1 MKRLPHILLHSLIL
15 LLLLAFGCANSR
27 ENTERMDRAD
37 LLMESAPDS
46 AMAIL
51 DSISLSSLSSRQ
63 EKARFALLKSMA
75 LDKNFI
81 DTITF
86 DVLQPA
92 IDYYLDN
99 GTPDEKLRTLYYQGR
114 ILQNRKEDEEAME
127 CFIRATE
134 LKDLTADSL
143 ALARTYYA
151 RSLLYYQTFAYEAY
165 VRNLLN
171 AAELFGRKGMY
182 DASQLCLINAI
193 EGAVILEDRQK
204 ADSIM
209 KIYKTLPEFRNAWV
223 SQWHHTLIIYADEFL
238 SDNEEARLLDSI
250 SMESPTNTINLDLAL
265 SYSNIGENEKAMGF
279 LDAVDQDSI
288 TNKAKYY
295 ACSAQI
301 LHNVQKDREAYEC
314 LWKYQS
320 LREAELNTIL
330 SGDILFLEKK
340 YKLEKN
346 ISEEKERNRSIKQTA
361 IIVALLLIILLLA
374 IYLRLRMS
382 ELKRLRI
389 EKRQRQLEIDNEKL
403 TEEKEGISLEKKGI
417 EKEKES
423 IEKEKNRIEKE
434 KDEVERERE
443 SMVEDNAVLSMQL
456 RELITERDQLK
467 KMMEGNAIINK
478 GIVELIKERLKI
490 LDDLIAS
497 HISAGEKSVKNSQ
510 NLLKKAIQDKQG
522 FLRSTRLLYMTLY
535 PSFMTYLKE
544 SDLTEKEID
553 FICLLVLGLRNKE
566 IGEFLE
572 TSRPYHISSAIRM
585 KLGLSQY
592 DTNLGIFILSK
603 IK

>member
-1 MKRLPHILLHSLIL
+1 MKRMPYILCSLIL
-15 LLLLAFGCANSR
+15 LLLVASGCISSR
-27 ENTERMDRAD
+27 KDNLRMNRAER
-37 LLMESAPDS
+37 LMESAPDS

-63 EKARFALLKSMA
+63 EKARYALLKSMA

-92 IDYYLDN
+92 IDRYLEK

-114 ILQNRKEDEEAME
+114 IYQNRKEDEEAMK
-127 CFIRATE
+127 CFITASE
-134 LKDLTADSL
+134 LKELATDTLT
-143 ALARTYYA
+143 LARTYYA
-151 RSLLYYQTFAYEAY
+151 CSLIYYKTHAYEAY
-165 VRNLLN
+165 VRYLLK
-171 AAELFGRKGMY
+171 AAELFGRKSMW
-182 DASQLCLINAI
+182 DSEQLCLINAI

-204 ADSIM
+204 ADSIIE
-209 KIYKTLPEFRNAWV
+209 IYKTLPGFSNTWV
-223 SQWHHTLIIYADEFL
+223 SQLHHTMIIYADEFL
-238 SDNEEARLLDSI
+238 PGNEESRVLDSI
-250 SMESPTNTINLDLAL
+250 SMEFPATTINLDLAL
-265 SYSNIGENEKAMGF
+265 SYSNIGENEKAMRF
-279 LDAVDQDSI
+279 LYAVAQDSI

-301 LHNVQKDREAYEC
+301 FHNVQKDRKAYDC

-320 LREAELNTIL
+320 LREAELNALL

-340 YKLEKN
+340 YELEKK
-346 ISEEKERNRSIKQTA
+346 ISEEKERTRSIKQTA
-361 IIVALLLIILLLA
+361 VIVALLLIILLLA

-382 ELKRLRI
+382 ELECLKT
-389 EKRQRQLEIDNEKL
+389 EKRQRQLESDNEKL
-403 TEEKEGISLEKKGI
+403 AEEKESIALEKKSI
-417 EKEKES
+417 EKEKER

-434 KDEVERERE
+434 KDEVEREKE
-443 SMVEDNAVLSMQL
+443 GMIEDNAVLSMQL

-467 KMMEGNAIINK
+467 KMMDGNTIINK
-478 GIVELIKERLKI
+478 GIVELIRERLKI

-497 HISAGEKSVKNSQ
+497 HISAGERSVKNSL

-544 SDLTEKEID
+544 NDLTEKEID

-572 TSRPYHISSAIRM
+572 TSRPYHISSDIRM
-585 KLGLSQY
+585 KLGLSQN